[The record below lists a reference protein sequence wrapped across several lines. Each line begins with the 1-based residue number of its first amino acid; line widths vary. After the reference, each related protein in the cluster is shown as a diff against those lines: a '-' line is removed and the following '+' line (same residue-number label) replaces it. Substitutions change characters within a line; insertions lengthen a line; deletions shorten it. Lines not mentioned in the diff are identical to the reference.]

1 MTASHSLTQG
11 RSSTIAL
18 VFLLLGFAAV
28 VIAKETGQ
36 IDGIMAKRGVGALLG
51 LIMVVTG
58 NILPKLIFPLTRAA
72 RIGTAERVSGWIL
85 VLTGLALVAAFAG
98 LPDDNV
104 ALQGAVIGLAGF
116 AGVGLTLIAS
126 GWSVQRDG
134 LSVLAEPGEAAPLA
148 YRSARVR
155 ISAIFILHAIAWAFA
170 MFVADAIW
178 DDPAA
183 IWMVVAF
190 TIANSLLALALRKHW
205 WPMR

>member
-1 MTASHSLTQG
+1 MTASNSLTPG
-11 RSSTIAL
+11 RTSMIAF
-18 VFLLLGFAAV
+18 VILLLGFAAV

-36 IDGIMAKRGVGALLG
+36 IDGIMAKRGVGALMG

-58 NILPKLIFPLTRAA
+58 NILPKLIFPLTRTA

-104 ALQGAVIGLAGF
+104 ALQGALIGLTGF
-116 AGVGLTLIAS
+116 AGVGLILIAS
-126 GWSVQRDG
+126 GWSVARDG
-134 LSVLAEPGEAAPLA
+134 LNVLAEPEGAAPLA

-155 ISAIFILHAIAWAFA
+155 VSAIFILHAIAWAFA

-178 DDPAA
+178 DDQAA

-190 TIANSLLALALRKHW
+190 SIANGLLALVLRKHW
-205 WPMR
+205 LPAR

>member
-1 MTASHSLTQG
+1 MTASHSLTPG

-51 LIMVVTG
+51 LIMMVTG

-134 LSVLAEPGEAAPLA
+134 LSVLAEPGESAPLA

>member
-1 MTASHSLTQG
+1 MTASHSLTPG

-58 NILPKLIFPLTRAA
+58 NVLPKLIFPLTRAA

-116 AGVGLTLIAS
+116 AAVGLTLIAS